1 MPPEPAQEALPSDH
15 LDMLRGLA
23 ALSVFVWH
31 LRNLFFVDYAQV
43 SEPTAATAAFY
54 FLTGFGHEA
63 VMVFFVLSGYFIARS
78 LRGAVKAGRWH
89 WRGYAL
95 SRFTR
100 LQVVLLP
107 ALALG
112 ALWDYAGIWRFGADS
127 IYSGDT
133 AVWGRVIIS
142 FPVADRLG
150 LETWLGN
157 ALFLQEIAVAPFGS
171 NGPLWSLSYE
181 GWYYVLFPL
190 AFFALAPGLGWRRR
204 VLAGAAAIA
213 VLAWVGPV
221 ITQYFAIWLLGA
233 LVAWLPPWRALG
245 RAAAV
250 RAIAVGGSGLVAFAA
265 ASVSRTRLIGSGYGP
280 DLLLAAAFALFLY
293 VLVSALAPSANRRY
307 VQVAGGLAGCSYTL
321 YLVHT
326 PVLVF
331 GHAALT
337 GGARWQPDAAHLLA
351 ASAVFLGVFAYAY
364 GISRLTEARTE
375 AVRGWLAARLGGA
388 WVTRRVPAPTPVE
401 EAALPLD
408 RR

>member
-1 MPPEPAQEALPSDH
+1 
-15 LDMLRGLA
+15 MLRGLA

-43 SEPTAATAAFY
+43 QEPHLATAAFY

-78 LRGAVKAGRWH
+78 LRGAVRAGRWR

-112 ALWDYAGIWRFGADS
+112 ALWDHAGLWRFGQDS

-133 AVWGRVIIS
+133 ATWGRVIIS

-157 ALFLQEIAVAPFGS
+157 ALFLQEIAVAPYGS

-190 AFFALAPGLGWRRR
+190 AFFALAGGIGWGRRA
-204 VLAGAAAIA
+204 LAGAAALA
-213 VLAWVGPV
+213 VVAFVGPV
-221 ITQYFAIWLLGA
+221 IAKYFAIWLLGA
-233 LVAWLPPWRALG
+233 LVAWLPPWRTLG
-245 RAAAV
+245 RAAAA
-250 RAIAVGGSGLVAFAA
+250 RALAVGTSGLLAFAA
-265 ASVSRTRLIGSGYGP
+265 ASVSRTRLIGSGYWP
-280 DLLLAAAFALFLY
+280 DLLLAVAFALFLY
-293 VLVSALAPSANRRY
+293 VLVSALSPSASRRY
-307 VQVAGGLAGCSYTL
+307 AAVAGGLAGCSYTL
-321 YLVHT
+321 FLVHT
-326 PVLVF
+326 PALVF
-331 GHAALT
+331 LLMALT
-337 GGARWQPDAAHLLA
+337 GGARWQPDAAHLLGA
-351 ASAVFLGVFAYAY
+351 AGVFLGVLAYAY
-364 GISRLTEARTE
+364 GVSRLTEARTE
-375 AVRGWLAARLGGA
+375 TVRDWLAARLGEG
-388 WVTRRVPAPTPVE
+388 
-401 EAALPLD
+401 
-408 RR
+408 